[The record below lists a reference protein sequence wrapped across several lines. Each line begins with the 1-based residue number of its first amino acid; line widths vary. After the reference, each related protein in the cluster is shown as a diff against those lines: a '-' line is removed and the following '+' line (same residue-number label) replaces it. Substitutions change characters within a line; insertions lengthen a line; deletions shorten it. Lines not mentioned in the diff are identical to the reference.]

1 MNNDEAKKVAGRM
14 TYGDAF
20 RHACAGKRIP
30 YKKAT
35 LTKIGE
41 LVEKQTPKKP
51 TYTGE
56 KNVYGAVVRV
66 CSECGDKVCISPMAK
81 EYENYC
87 RRCGQRLTD
96 WSYDVESECAEL

>member
-1 MNNDEAKKVAGRM
+1 MNNDEAKKAAGRM

-41 LVEKQTPKKP
+41 LVEKQTPKQ
-51 TYTGE
+51 
-56 KNVYGAVVRV
+56 VRAIYGGRYYRCPV
-66 CSECGDKVCISPMAK
+66 CNEQVAK
-81 EYENYC
+81 KQNYC
-87 RRCGQRLTD
+87 EYCGQKLK
-96 WSYDVESECAEL
+96 EAE